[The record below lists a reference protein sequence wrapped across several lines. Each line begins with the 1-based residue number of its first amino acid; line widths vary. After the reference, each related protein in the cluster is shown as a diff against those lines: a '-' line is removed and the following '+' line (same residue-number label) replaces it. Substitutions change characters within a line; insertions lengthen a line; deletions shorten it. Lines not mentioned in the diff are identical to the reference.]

1 VPIEPASA
9 PAAMPIIVGFSSRA
23 AFDDDLNVQL
33 NKANDRN
40 VEVMFYSPVSPNALP
55 RRIGRRLAALRNEG
69 GSVRLV
75 PPQKTT
81 YVGNVMAT
89 VDLYH
94 FRKTFKAGI
103 DERAMVNSVKDRD
116 EDLVLERTDQG
127 SVIIRKLVFKKR
139 PPAPPADA
147 PSTTG

>member
-40 VEVMFYSPVSPNALP
+40 VEVMFYSPVSTNAVP
-55 RRIGRRLAALRNEG
+55 RRIGRRLAALHNEG

-75 PPQKTT
+75 PPQNTT

-89 VDLYH
+89 VHLYH

-103 DERAMVNSVKDRD
+103 EERAMVNSVKDRD

-127 SVIIRKLVFKKR
+127 SVIIRKLVFKKY